1 VDLNTGRFQTFP
13 AGGFIHADFDH
24 RWAQHGTHHDL
35 IEHDEHVMDM
45 NEVRHRASE
54 RVQRRGRNVVCMIEE
69 PDPPA
74 GHLQIPFDEETTMF
88 KTISAALLAV
98 SVIAAPAFA
107 AGQNK
112 AAQAPVS
119 KTATT
124 KTVQTPAIKDA
135 NQTTKIGVK
144 SGVLNANAKMGR
156 HHHNYRHHRHHKKM
170 GALKAHTKVS
180 FKPVTKSHSK
190 VSFKHTAPIAKRG

>member
-1 VDLNTGRFQTFP
+1 
-13 AGGFIHADFDH
+13 
-24 RWAQHGTHHDL
+24 
-35 IEHDEHVMDM
+35 
-45 NEVRHRASE
+45 
-54 RVQRRGRNVVCMIEE
+54 MIDE
-69 PDPPA
+69 PDLPA
-74 GHLQIPFDEETTMF
+74 GHLQIAVEEETTML

-119 KTATT
+119 KTAQAPLAQTANPNAKVDT
-124 KTVQTPAIKDA
+124 KSNA
-135 NQTTKIGVK
+135 K
-144 SGVLNANAKMGR
+144 SSAKPGVLNANAKMGR
-156 HHHNYRHHRHHKKM
+156 HHHKHYRHHRHHKKM
-170 GALKAHTKVS
+170 GAVKAHTKMS